1 MKYAVY
7 FDPTGEADP
16 EYELYDLE
24 RDPLEVDNLADSAPG
39 KRAEMAEQL
48 AAVQVEC
55 GTDPPGG

>member
-7 FDPTGEADP
+7 FDPSGGAEP

-24 RDPLEVDNLADSAPG
+24 RDPLEIENLADSAPG

-48 AAVQVEC
+48 AAVAAEC
-55 GTDPPGG
+55 GTDLPG